1 MKKTLFICIAVI
13 IGFTTYAQDSTNT
26 DFIARPNTNTY
37 IWSIAP
43 QFTAEH
49 AMRIDLEKRLKNGS
63 SVILAPRFYVKSGDS
78 DEGTNDGKMLG
89 LGGEVFHKIR
99 ITDLSNPIRG
109 YITYGM
115 LYNYYDVIQVDVE
128 WVWDETLGV
137 STMIGSDKEKH
148 TGVHKFGPDLAIGLE
163 MEPIERF
170 IIDMYAGVG
179 ARYSFVAY
187 GDKEFINTHSSIF
200 DIGYTGIVPLIVLK
214 VGVVF

>member
-63 SVILAPRFYVKSGDS
+63 SVILAPRQVANGRF
-78 DEGTNDGKMLG
+78 
-89 LGGEVFHKIR
+89 FH
-99 ITDLSNPIRG
+99 
-109 YITYGM
+109 
-115 LYNYYDVIQVDVE
+115 VIQVDVE